1 MMHGAQIINNLCV
14 ERFIPKCSGTVY
26 NNTMKMSSHDLPNSA
41 GLMLL
46 HCRWTVTI
54 FARKDHE
61 NVASQDKDTNH
72 FVEQQCY
79 LQVMSW
85 YT

>member
-1 MMHGAQIINNLCV
+1 
-14 ERFIPKCSGTVY
+14 
-26 NNTMKMSSHDLPNSA
+26 MSSHDLPSSV
-41 GLMLL
+41 GLMPLY
-46 HCRWTVTI
+46 CRWTVTI

-61 NVASQDKDTNH
+61 TVASQDKDTNH
-72 FVEQQCY
+72 FVEQQRY